1 MQGPTT
7 LTLRLGVRPS
17 PVARRT
23 SQQSQELRA
32 VIDALLEHQ
41 RRMEH
46 LVLATDTLT
55 ARLPAP
61 IVDQLVERLR
71 SDHAC
76 LQSLI
81 GQLSTAR
88 SAG

>member
-1 MQGPTT
+1 MEGPTS
-7 LTLRLGVRPS
+7 LALRLGLHSS
-17 PVARRT
+17 PVARWT
-23 SQQSQELRA
+23 SQQSRKPCV

-46 LVLATDTLT
+46 LVSVIDALT
-55 ARLPAP
+55 AQLPAP

-71 SDHAC
+71 SDHAS

-81 GQLSTAR
+81 SQLSTAGSTR
-88 SAG
+88 

>member
-1 MQGPTT
+1 MEGPTS
-7 LTLRLGVRPS
+7 LASRLGLHPS

-23 SQQSQELRA
+23 SQQSRNLCV

-41 RRMEH
+41 RQMEH
-46 LVLATDTLT
+46 LVLVIDALT
-55 ARLPAP
+55 AQLPAP

-71 SDHAC
+71 SDHAS

-81 GQLSTAR
+81 SQLSTAGSTR
-88 SAG
+88 

>member
-7 LTLRLGVRPS
+7 LTFRLGVHPS

-23 SQQSQELRA
+23 SQQSRELCV

-46 LVLATDTLT
+46 LVLVMDALT
-55 ARLPAP
+55 AQLPAP

-88 SAG
+88 STG